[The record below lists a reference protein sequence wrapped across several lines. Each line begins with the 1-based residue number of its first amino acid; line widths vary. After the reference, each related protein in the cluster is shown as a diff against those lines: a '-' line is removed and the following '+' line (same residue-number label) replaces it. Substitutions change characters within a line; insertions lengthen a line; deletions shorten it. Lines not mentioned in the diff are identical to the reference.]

1 MLKKKYNEL
10 QEFAVPYIIS
20 NKPPCSSKKRK
31 ELSTVS
37 QMGIMVITLSILIY
51 LHRLWFTS
59 YYSKTLSDS
68 DEQVELPISIKLLLS
83 SFVLIFFLFVAIIL
97 RNLSFYDCSYSYS
110 ISFFLVSIV
119 FLQTFLSEIHKVII
133 KYFIRK
139 V

>member
-1 MLKKKYNEL
+1 MLKKI

-20 NKPPCSSKKRK
+20 NKPPCSLKKNK

-37 QMGIMVITLSILIY
+37 QVGMIMMSLSILIY

-59 YYSKTLSDS
+59 YYSKSLSES
-68 DEQVELPISIKLLLS
+68 DEQVELPISVKLLLS
-83 SFVLIFFLFVAIIL
+83 SFVLIFFLFVIIIL

-110 ISFFLVSIV
+110 IAFLLVSIV
-119 FLQTFLSEIHKVII
+119 FLQTFLSEINKVIL
-133 KYFIRK
+133 KYLIPK

>member
-1 MLKKKYNEL
+1 MLKKI

-20 NKPPCSSKKRK
+20 NKPPCSLKKNK

-37 QMGIMVITLSILIY
+37 QVGMIMMSLSILIY

-59 YYSKTLSDS
+59 YYSKSLSES
-68 DEQVELPISIKLLLS
+68 DEQVELPISVKLLLS
-83 SFVLIFFLFVAIIL
+83 SFVMIFFVFVIIIL

-110 ISFFLVSIV
+110 IAFLLVSIV
-119 FLQTFLSEIHKVII
+119 FLQTVLSEINKVIL
-133 KYFIRK
+133 KYLIPK

>member
-1 MLKKKYNEL
+1 MLKKI

-20 NKPPCSSKKRK
+20 NKPPCSLKKNK

-37 QMGIMVITLSILIY
+37 QVGMIMMSLSILIY

-59 YYSKTLSDS
+59 YYSKSLSES
-68 DEQVELPISIKLLLS
+68 DEQVELPISVKLLLS
-83 SFVLIFFLFVAIIL
+83 SFVMIFFVFVIIIL

-110 ISFFLVSIV
+110 IAFLLVSIV
-119 FLQTFLSEIHKVII
+119 FLQTFLSEINKVIL
-133 KYFIRK
+133 KYLIPK